1 MKNESKPQMMKQDNT
16 AKYTIKDSVFLD
28 LFGDKNYLFQMYQ
41 TLHPEDVVTE
51 ADDLRNITIKNV
63 LTNGMY
69 NDLGFL
75 AGERLLILV
84 EAQSSWT
91 VNIIIRSLMYLVQT
105 YHDYFESTDQ
115 DLYASK
121 KVEVPK
127 PEIYIVYTGS
137 RKRVPDEISFS
148 DEFFDGEASAIEV
161 RVKVIYGSSGK
172 DIVSQYIM
180 FTKVYNEQMKKY
192 GRTRVAVMET
202 IRICKDSNVLKAYL
216 ESREKEVVSI
226 MMSLFDDEYI
236 LRTHIASEKREVR
249 LELASKLLAAGKITE
264 EDVEEFFPGITLK
277 AVRKWEEAEKDED
290 DEEDT
295 EW

>member
-1 MKNESKPQMMKQDNT
+1 M
-16 AKYTIKDSVFLD
+16 
-28 LFGDKNYLFQMYQ
+28 
-41 TLHPEDVVTE
+41 
-51 ADDLRNITIKNV
+51 
-63 LTNGMY
+63 
-69 NDLGFL
+69 
-75 AGERLLILV
+75 
-84 EAQSSWT
+84 
-91 VNIIIRSLMYLVQT
+91 
-105 YHDYFESTDQ
+105 
-115 DLYASK
+115 
-121 KVEVPK
+121 PK

>member
-121 KVEVPK
+121 KGRSAK
-127 PEIYIVYTGS
+127 TG
-137 RKRVPDEISFS
+137 
-148 DEFFDGEASAIEV
+148 
-161 RVKVIYGSSGK
+161 
-172 DIVSQYIM
+172 
-180 FTKVYNEQMKKY
+180 N
-192 GRTRVAVMET
+192 
-202 IRICKDSNVLKAYL
+202 LH
-216 ESREKEVVSI
+216 
-226 MMSLFDDEYI
+226 SL
-236 LRTHIASEKREVR
+236 H
-249 LELASKLLAAGKITE
+249 GQ
-264 EDVEEFFPGITLK
+264 
-277 AVRKWEEAEKDED
+277 
-290 DEEDT
+290 
-295 EW
+295 